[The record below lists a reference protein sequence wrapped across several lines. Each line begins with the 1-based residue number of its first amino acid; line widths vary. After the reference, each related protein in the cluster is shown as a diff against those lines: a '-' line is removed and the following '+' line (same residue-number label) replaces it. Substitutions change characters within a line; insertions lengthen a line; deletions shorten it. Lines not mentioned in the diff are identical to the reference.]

1 MSQSTKSASNLIQLI
16 IGWSIVGNR
25 RFGQSG
31 KWLSKQWCCFSKP
44 VSLSNIKR
52 QSETV
57 AFFYDFFVVDE
68 KRER

>member
-1 MSQSTKSASNLIQLI
+1 LGDLASGCQN
-16 IGWSIVGNR
+16 
-25 RFGQSG
+25 SG
-31 KWLSKQWCCFSKP
+31 AVS
-44 VSLSNIKR
+44 VSLLIVNIKR